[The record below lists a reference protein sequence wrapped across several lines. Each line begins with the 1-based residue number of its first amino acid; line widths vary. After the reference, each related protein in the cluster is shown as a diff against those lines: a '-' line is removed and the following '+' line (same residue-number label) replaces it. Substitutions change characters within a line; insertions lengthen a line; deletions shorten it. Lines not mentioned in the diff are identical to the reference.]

1 MEGTAEDSDAPG
13 CVLDYGQDVGLG
25 AVEQVDREEVA
36 GQDGLGLGAQ
46 EL

>member
-1 MEGTAEDSDAPG
+1 MPDHGE
-13 CVLDYGQDVGLG
+13 DVGLR
-25 AVEQVDREEVA
+25 AVEQVDAEEVA